1 MSLVL
6 NPRTEVRSASCC
18 DVFSGDDG
26 AKGKGDELSFTFLL
40 WDGGDMTSFDPKPL
54 LSSVPCLS
62 EDTLRKNHLKI
73 RKKFTKIIL

>member
-26 AKGKGDELSFTFLL
+26 AKGKGDELSLTFLL

-54 LSSVPCLS
+54 LSSVPCFS
-62 EDTLRKNHLKI
+62 EDTIRKNHLKYVKNLL
-73 RKKFTKIIL
+73 R